1 MRTIVLAA
9 VLATVA
15 VPAQAISRYNSESMS
30 CRQAQAA
37 VQSEGAVI
45 FRYSSARNPSLTR
58 YDRYVR
64 HDGYC
69 QWNEYAANAWIP
81 TRDTDECFVRSC
93 KPRGYGLGGRW
104 RD

>member
-1 MRTIVLAA
+1 MCNALPAHTAGLGAGGLLVALA
-9 VLATVA
+9 LSM
-15 VPAQAISRYNSESMS
+15 VPPVV
-30 CRQAQAA
+30 QAQAA

-93 KPRGYGLGGRW
+93 KPRGYGLGGLW

>member
-1 MRTIVLAA
+1 MRIILLAA

-15 VPAQAISRYNSESMS
+15 VPAHAISRYNSESMS
-30 CRQAQAA
+30 CRQAQSA
-37 VQSEGAVI
+37 VQAEGAVI
-45 FRYSSARNPSLTR
+45 FRYRSLRNPSLTR

-69 QWNEYAANAWIP
+69 QWNEYAANAWVP
-81 TRDTDECFVRSC
+81 TRDTGECFVRNC
-93 KPRGYGLGGRW
+93 KPRSYNRGGLW